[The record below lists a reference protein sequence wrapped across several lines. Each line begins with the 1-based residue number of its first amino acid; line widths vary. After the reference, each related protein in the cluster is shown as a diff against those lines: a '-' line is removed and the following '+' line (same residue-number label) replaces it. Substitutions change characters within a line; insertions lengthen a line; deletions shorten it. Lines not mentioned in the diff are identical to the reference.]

1 MKVNIGDISESELD
15 LVMSAIRMSVLEE
28 DKGRGVLVTCVN
40 GMRTWQMNSD
50 DTWIT
55 IPGDHH
61 SLKGHSKFQVVLSL
75 AQTLSIARV
84 EPAISLLITTR
95 QRLLHQT
102 A

>member
-50 DTWIT
+50 DI
-55 IPGDHH
+55 IP
-61 SLKGHSKFQVVLSL
+61 LKVHTKSQDVLS
-75 AQTLSIARV
+75 
-84 EPAISLLITTR
+84 
-95 QRLLHQT
+95 
-102 A
+102 

>member
-55 IPGDHH
+55 I
-61 SLKGHSKFQVVLSL
+61 
-75 AQTLSIARV
+75 
-84 EPAISLLITTR
+84 
-95 QRLLHQT
+95 QRENHLFEG
-102 A
+102 